1 MPSSI
6 LQKFRNVGR
15 LTHIVNILARY
26 GFKREIQRTELSDLL
41 QQNNP
46 QDTGQTPAGNV
57 NQNLS
62 RAKRLALA
70 FEELGPTFIKLAQL
84 LSAREDLLPKSYI
97 DEFKRLCDNVKPLPK
112 ETIEKIL
119 NTELA
124 ENLLTEIAQ
133 FNFEPIGAA
142 SIGQVH
148 RAVLKD
154 GSLVVFKIQ
163 RPEVESIINNDLGI
177 LMTLASILETAL
189 PELKSLKPTVII
201 SELKRS
207 LLNELDYSREAANT
221 ERMRHLFKE
230 HENIHI
236 PNINYAFCTA
246 KILCMTE
253 ITGTKL
259 TLTSE
264 LKHPDELIRM
274 GVEAFLDMV
283 FQFGIFHG
291 DLHPG
296 NLIQMPDGKL
306 GILDFGLTVRLKQ
319 SLRNTLAFMFYSL
332 AKHDIETCARLFIEL
347 TEKEDLN
354 ISNQLESEIIE
365 ILDNII
371 SMPLHELQLGKT
383 LMRIA
388 RIAASKNVP
397 LERDLILF
405 FRALIALESFARS
418 VNPKFQFIEFA
429 NNYYE
434 RNSFM
439 QFDKR
444 WLERNL
450 GLALHDSSAFIKDLP
465 ITLRIIAKKLQSG
478 ALSFQFK
485 SEDIIFLTRELDR
498 ASNRLSLAILLGSIV
513 LGSSIATYGKQG
525 KLYDSLATFGLI
537 GFGTAVILGL
547 WLIIGIIR
555 SGRFK

>member
-6 LQKFRNVGR
+6 LQKIRNVGR

-41 QQNNP
+41 QQNISQEPNSSP
-46 QDTGQTPAGNV
+46 SNL
-57 NQNLS
+57 NQNYT

-97 DEFKRLCDNVKPLPK
+97 EEFKRLCDNVKPIPK
-112 ETIEKIL
+112 ETVEKIL
-119 NTELA
+119 ATELS
-124 ENLLTEIAQ
+124 EKLMSEIES
-133 FNFEPIGAA
+133 FDFEPIGSA

-148 RAVLKD
+148 RAILKN
-154 GSLVVFKIQ
+154 GSHVVFKIQ
-163 RPEVESIINNDLGI
+163 RPEVESIITNDLAI
-177 LMTLASILETAL
+177 LMTIASLLETAF
-189 PELKSLKPTVII
+189 PELKILKPTVIV
-201 SELKRS
+201 SELRRS
-207 LLNELDYSREAANT
+207 LFNELDYTKEAANT

-230 HENIHI
+230 NLKIHI
-236 PNINYAFCTA
+236 PIIYYTFCTP
-246 KILCMTE
+246 KILCMSE
-253 ITGTKL
+253 VFGIKL
-259 TLTSE
+259 TDTNS
-264 LKHPDELIRM
+264 LKNPDELIKI
-274 GVEAFLDMV
+274 GVETFLDMT
-283 FQFGIFHG
+283 FQYGIFHG

-296 NLIQMPDGKL
+296 NLIQMQDGKL
-306 GILDFGLTVRLKQ
+306 GIIDFGLTVRLKQ

-347 TEKEDLN
+347 TEKEDLS
-354 ISNQLESEIIE
+354 ISSQLESEIIE

-371 SMPLHELQLGKT
+371 SVPLHELQLGKT

-388 RIAASKNVP
+388 RVAASKNVP

-418 VNPKFQFIEFA
+418 VQPKFQFIEFA
-429 NNYYE
+429 NEYYE
-434 RNSFM
+434 KNSFL
-439 QFDKR
+439 QFDKQ

-450 GLALHDSSAFIKDLP
+450 GLALHDSSAFLKDLP
-465 ITLRIIAKKLQSG
+465 ITLRILAKKLQAGS
-478 ALSFQFK
+478 LSFQFK

-525 KLYDSLATFGLI
+525 KLYDFLATFGLI

>member
-41 QQNNP
+41 QQNNSQDP
-46 QDTGQTPAGNV
+46 QTTA
-57 NQNLS
+57 NLNHNFS

-97 DEFKRLCDNVKPLPK
+97 EEFKRLCDKVKPISK
-112 ETIEKIL
+112 EAVEKIL
-119 NTELA
+119 HAELS
-124 ENLLTEIAQ
+124 EKLLNEIEY

-148 RAVLKD
+148 RAKLKD
-154 GSLVVFKIQ
+154 GASVVFKIQ
-163 RPEVESIINNDLGI
+163 RPEVETIINNDIGI
-177 LMTLASILETAL
+177 LMALAAILETAL
-189 PELKSLKPTVII
+189 PELKTLKPTVII
-201 SELKRS
+201 SELRRS
-207 LLNELDYSREAANT
+207 LLNELDYSKEAANT
-221 ERMRHLFKE
+221 ERMRHLFKD
-230 HENIHI
+230 HEKIHI
-236 PNINYAFCTA
+236 PNIIYKFSTA

-253 ITGTKL
+253 VEGTKL
-259 TLTSE
+259 TNTE
-264 LKHPDELIRM
+264 ALKNPDELIKV
-274 GVEAFLDMV
+274 GVEAFLDMT

-296 NLIQMPDGKL
+296 NLIQMSDGKL

-319 SLRNTLAFMFYSL
+319 SLRNSLAFMFYSL

-347 TEKEDLN
+347 TEKEDLT
-354 ISNQLESEIIE
+354 ISTQLESEIIE

-371 SMPLHELQLGKT
+371 SVPLHELQLGKT

-388 RIAASKNVP
+388 RIAANKNVP

-429 NNYYE
+429 TDYYE
-434 RNSFM
+434 KHSFM

-465 ITLRIIAKKLQSG
+465 ITLRILAKKLQSG
-478 ALSFQFK
+478 SLSFQFK

-525 KLYDSLATFGLI
+525 RLYDFLATFGLI
-537 GFGTAVILGL
+537 GFGIAVLLGL

>member
-6 LQKFRNVGR
+6 LQKIRNVGR

-41 QQNNP
+41 QQSSSSETNSSPSNL
-46 QDTGQTPAGNV
+46 
-57 NQNLS
+57 NQNYT

-97 DEFKRLCDNVKPLPK
+97 EEFKRLCDNVKPIPK
-112 ETIEKIL
+112 EIVEKL
-119 NTELA
+119 LSTELS
-124 ENLLTEIAQ
+124 EKLFSEIES
-133 FNFEPIGAA
+133 FDFDPIGSA

-148 RAVLKD
+148 RAILKN
-154 GSLVVFKIQ
+154 GSHVVFKIQ
-163 RPEVESIINNDLGI
+163 RPEVETIITNDLAI
-177 LMTLASILETAL
+177 LMTIASLLETAF
-189 PELKSLKPTVII
+189 PELKVLKPTVIVA
-201 SELKRS
+201 ELRRS
-207 LLNELDYSREAANT
+207 LFNELDYTKEAANT
-221 ERMRHLFKE
+221 ERMRHLFKD
-230 HENIHI
+230 NTKIHI
-236 PNINYAFCTA
+236 PNIYYTFCTS
-246 KILCMTE
+246 KILCMSE
-253 ITGTKL
+253 VSGVKL
-259 TLTSE
+259 TDTNS
-264 LKHPDELIRM
+264 LKNSDELIKI
-274 GVEAFLDMV
+274 GVETFLDMT

-296 NLIQMPDGKL
+296 NLIQMQDGKL

-347 TEKEDLN
+347 TEKEDLS
-354 ISNQLESEIIE
+354 ISSQLESEIIE

-371 SMPLHELQLGKT
+371 SVPLHELQLGKT

-388 RIAASKNVP
+388 RVAASKNVP

-418 VNPKFQFIEFA
+418 VQPKFQFIEFA
-429 NNYYE
+429 NEYYE
-434 RNSFM
+434 KNSFL
-439 QFDKR
+439 QFDKQ

-450 GLALHDSSAFIKDLP
+450 GLALHDSGAFLKDLP
-465 ITLRIIAKKLQSG
+465 ITLRILAKKLQAGS
-478 ALSFQFK
+478 LSFQFK

-525 KLYDSLATFGLI
+525 KLYDFLATFGLI